1 MQLKLDYSLC
11 EEYKSNTQKMR
22 VATEK
27 WVEQN
32 MLCLIFGRPHLHHYT
47 ANKPVA
53 DFCCEECENDF
64 ELKSKNQDSLGKII
78 NDGAYDTMMARLNDL
93 HNPNFLFMTHIDE
106 YINNFILI
114 PNHFFTPEIIIK
126 RKPLSDNARRA
137 GWVGCNINI
146 ADIPQ
151 SGKIFI
157 VKDGKEI
164 DRNKVIDDYAR
175 IKELKNNSLASRGW
189 MLDVLSCVERAKED
203 VFSLKEMYEFCD
215 ELQEKHRDN
224 AHVKDKIRQQLQFLR
239 DKGLI
244 EFLERGVYRRL

>member
-1 MQLKLDYSLC
+1 MQ
-11 EEYKSNTQKMR
+11 T
-22 VATEK
+22 
-27 WVEQN
+27 
-32 MLCLIFGRPHLHHYT
+32 
-47 ANKPVA
+47 NK
-53 DFCCEECENDF
+53 
-64 ELKSKNQDSLGKII
+64 
-78 NDGAYDTMMARLNDL
+78 DGAYDTMMTRLNDL

-146 ADIPQ
+146 TDIPQ

-164 DRNKVIDDYAR
+164 DHNKVIDDYAR

-203 VFSLKEMYEFCD
+203 VFTLKEMYELCD
-215 ELQEKHRDN
+215 ELQDKHRDN

>member
-32 MLCLIFGRPHLHHYT
+32 MFCPICGRPHLHHYT

-146 ADIPQ
+146 ADIPP
-151 SGKIFI
+151 SGKSFL

-164 DRNKVIDDYAR
+164 DRKKGIDDYAR

>member
-1 MQLKLDYSLC
+1 MQL
-11 EEYKSNTQKMR
+11 N
-22 VATEK
+22 
-27 WVEQN
+27 
-32 MLCLIFGRPHLHHYT
+32 PH
-47 ANKPVA
+47 
-53 DFCCEECENDF
+53 
-64 ELKSKNQDSLGKII
+64 
-78 NDGAYDTMMARLNDL
+78 
-93 HNPNFLFMTHIDE
+93 
-106 YINNFILI
+106 
-114 PNHFFTPEIIIK
+114 
-126 RKPLSDNARRA
+126 
-137 GWVGCNINI
+137 
-146 ADIPQ
+146 

>member
-32 MLCLIFGRPHLHHYT
+32 MFCPICGRPHLHHYT

-203 VFSLKEMYEFCD
+203 VFSLKEKYECCE
-215 ELQEKHRDN
+215 ELQEKHSGK
-224 AHVKDKIRQQLQFLR
+224 AHGKDKIRQQLQFLR

>member
-32 MLCLIFGRPHLHHYT
+32 MFCPICGRPYLHHHT